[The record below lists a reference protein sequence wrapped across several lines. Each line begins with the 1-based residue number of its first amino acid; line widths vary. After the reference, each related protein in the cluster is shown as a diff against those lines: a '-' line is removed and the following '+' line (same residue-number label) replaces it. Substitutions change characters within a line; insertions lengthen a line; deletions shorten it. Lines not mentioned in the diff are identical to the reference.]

1 MIECSGIR
9 LIREQQGE
17 GSEMESQ
24 TCLASR
30 ELARW
35 KLCIGSSNGFGA
47 RVVDT
52 HIVGSHVAVY

>member
-1 MIECSGIR
+1 MR